1 MSTYS
6 HPRGLRLAHMT
17 SSDATWRSGWRRTMA
32 PARAAGGGGAAAA
45 AQMAGRAVGARQHHE
60 GQAAATA
67 VATPAKRPAQGRGAA
82 AAKRAREQRLSESD
96 EDEEDEGEASEDEAG
111 DDDAFDEDDMVEED
125 DEDDDDDE
133 GEEDED
139 VLLEDEDA
147 VAMASRRKIGQ
158 ESFSKYYKPPT
169 HEELQRLKETEELF
183 HSNIMR
189 MEVRCHARSPVQR
202 RLRAQLPRQTY
213 EWVSQIAELMNE
225 VSVDRTKLPRVDAA
239 LHRLKALVDRIEA
252 TKPMDLPRAR
262 SYLAGRGVA
271 LPFDYVSDATSV
283 QWKLQYLPP
292 TAVHVVGSY
301 LLQTTARPVLNVDV
315 ALEMP
320 AVRSAR
326 DAAHLAPPSVHS

>member
-1 MSTYS
+1 
-6 HPRGLRLAHMT
+6 
-17 SSDATWRSGWRRTMA
+17 
-32 PARAAGGGGAAAA
+32 
-45 AQMAGRAVGARQHHE
+45 
-60 GQAAATA
+60 
-67 VATPAKRPAQGRGAA
+67 
-82 AAKRAREQRLSESD
+82 
-96 EDEEDEGEASEDEAG
+96 
-111 DDDAFDEDDMVEED
+111 MVEED
-125 DEDDDDDE
+125 DENDDDDE
-133 GEEDED
+133 GEDDED
-139 VLLEDEDA
+139 VLEDEDA

-202 RLRAQLPRQTY
+202 RPRAHLPRQTY
-213 EWVSQIAELMNE
+213 DWASQIAELMNE

-239 LHRLKALVDRIEA
+239 LHRLKALVDGIEA

-301 LLQTTARPVLNVDV
+301 LLQTTTRPVLNVDV

-326 DAAHLAPPSVHS
+326 DAGHLAPPAVHS